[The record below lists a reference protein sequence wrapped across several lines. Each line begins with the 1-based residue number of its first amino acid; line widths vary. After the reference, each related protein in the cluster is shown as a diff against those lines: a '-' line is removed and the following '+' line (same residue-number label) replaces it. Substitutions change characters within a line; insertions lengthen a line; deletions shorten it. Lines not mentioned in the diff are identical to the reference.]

1 MGPGGENFDPRIVF
15 VTIKWQN
22 GGWEFRILQ

>member
-1 MGPGGENFDPRIVF
+1 MGLGGEKFDPVVF